1 MRIHELNLIRYGKFT
16 DRRVA
21 LPRAERDIHLIVG
34 PNEAGKSTVRSAIGD
49 WLFGIPMRTPLAFL
63 HPMPELRIGGV
74 IEKSLGSQEA
84 ASSLA
89 FERSK
94 GNKNTLWTA
103 DNKSLPDAALAQ
115 WLGGL
120 DASAFNRMY
129 ALDHTTLVEGGAGIL
144 SASDDLGRMLF
155 QSASGIEH
163 LGRVLQR
170 LQEEADALWAP
181 RKSSSREYYVA
192 HEAFEQAHDELKK
205 ATLRTQDWKSQHDA
219 LIECEQ
225 ALRSAR
231 QQGAETRSQISRL
244 QRIRRVQPLLLSL
257 DTSQEALSQLMAAGA
272 VPLLPED
279 AAHTLNEANQ
289 ALALAQAD
297 IQRHQS
303 GIAEAQA
310 ALDTIHVD
318 HQVLSLTTDINDL
331 NERRLQYRAHRTD
344 IIKRQEEMRLE
355 WQRAQEKATGLG
367 WACATIDD
375 MSQRVPAQSIR
386 SRLNRLLKS
395 RGSLINQRQSADDN
409 LSKRQQEVI
418 ALRESLSGLGDDRVN
433 SKLQAAV
440 DQALKLGDYAAS
452 LVELESKL
460 QRLHDEQNTA
470 LSGLGKWRLPP
481 DALATMSVPDL
492 AIVQGVLNDQRADQ
506 AEEKSLR
513 SASAAKKAEY
523 ERAKL
528 ELEQL
533 VRAFQPVSAEQVTEA
548 RGNRD
553 SRWQAIKSAPETVL
567 TLAPEYELE
576 VSRADTLSDS
586 RLDKLQHE
594 AERQSKAQRLEL
606 LEQEH
611 EALLA
616 ELQVLSQQMDDRNAQ
631 WLELA
636 DASGLPQLPPE
647 LAPHWLEQR
656 RKVLDLIRD
665 QNDLKR
671 QRDARLEAI
680 ETARQAVWSALQ
692 QHAQEDVP
700 ELTECLRVARD
711 QITLAE
717 QARGQRKTLEKQI
730 LEGNASLVTLQN
742 AVDSALASWNE
753 WEASWLD
760 VLKAAG
766 HPEAVFADRV
776 EAELEV
782 IDEIDRLLTKI
793 RGIQSERIDKMQAD
807 LDNFARSAL
816 ELGRRLIPDLATEE
830 AEEVTI
836 ELLNR
841 LDDAR
846 RAQVDWN
853 EQQSALKKSNDGLE
867 AANQVVRTVQA
878 QLAPL
883 MATAGIDDVSSLAE
897 AIARSER
904 RRELETTVARDS
916 AELISGSDGLA
927 MDQLRAEVASQNM
940 ETLLI
945 ELENLN
951 QQADDI
957 LESVSSLSNRHGAL
971 KAVFDEY
978 AGTDLA
984 AKAEAQKQEAVAHM
998 SDAVERYLRTHTVAK
1013 LLKWSM
1019 EKFRETKQGPMLA
1032 KASAIFR
1039 TLTLESFGRLLV
1051 DSEGQTPRL
1060 FGVRPDG
1067 QQVDVAGMSEGSRD
1081 QLYLALR
1088 LAALEMQI
1096 DQGFNMPLIADDLFI
1111 NFDDARTAAGL
1122 RVLGELSRRMQ
1133 VVFLTHHDHLVPLAK
1148 DVLGAELNVVVL

>member
-1 MRIHELNLIRYGKFT
+1 MRIRELNLIRYGKFT
-16 DRRVA
+16 DRRVTF
-21 LPRAERDIHLIVG
+21 PRAERDIHLIVG

-63 HPMPELRIGGV
+63 HPMPELRIGGA
-74 IEKSLGSQEA
+74 IEKSAGSQEA

-94 GNKNTLWTA
+94 GNKNTLWSA
-103 DNKSLPDAALAQ
+103 DNKSMPDAALAH

-181 RKSSSREYYVA
+181 RKSNSREYYVA
-192 HEAFEQAHDELKK
+192 HESFEQANDDLKK
-205 ATLRTQDWKSQHDA
+205 ATLRTRDWKSQHDA

-225 ALRSAR
+225 ALRSAKH
-231 QQGAETRSQISRL
+231 QHAETQLQVSRL

-257 DTSQEALSQLMAAGA
+257 DTAQAVLSQLMAAGS

-279 AAHTLNEANQ
+279 AADILSEANQ

-303 GIAEAQA
+303 GISEAQA

-318 HQVLSLTTDINDL
+318 HPLLSLATDINDL

-344 IIKRQEEMRLE
+344 IIKRQEEIRLE

-367 WACATIDD
+367 WTCPTIDD
-375 MSQRVPAQSIR
+375 MTQRVPAQSIR
-386 SRLNRLLKS
+386 SRLNRLLKN
-395 RGSLINQRQSADDN
+395 RGSLINQRQSAEDN

-418 ALRESLSGLGDDRVN
+418 TLKETLLGLGADGVN
-433 SKLQAAV
+433 SKLQAEV
-440 DQALKLGDYAAS
+440 EQALKLGDYAAA
-452 LVELESKL
+452 LLEFDTKL
-460 QRLHDEQNTA
+460 LRLQDETDEA
-470 LSGLGKWRLPP
+470 LSALGKWRLPT
-481 DALATMSVPDL
+481 DALASMSVPDL
-492 AIVQGVLNDQRADQ
+492 AIVQGLLNDQRADQ

-513 SASAAKKAEY
+513 SAISAKKAEC

-533 VRAFQPVSAEQVTEA
+533 VRAFQPVSTEQVTEA
-548 RGNRD
+548 RGKRD
-553 SRWQAIKSAPETVL
+553 SRWQAIKLAPESLL
-567 TLAPEYELE
+567 TAAPEYEVE

-594 AERQSKAQRLEL
+594 ADRQSKAQRLEL
-606 LEQEH
+606 LWQEH
-611 EALLA
+611 EAMLA
-616 ELQVLSQQMDDRNAQ
+616 ELLALTQQMNDRDAQ
-631 WLELA
+631 WLSLA
-636 DASGLPQLPPE
+636 DASGLPQLPPG
-647 LAPHWLEQR
+647 LAPHWLEKR
-656 RKVLDLIRD
+656 RQVLDLVRD

-671 QRDARLEAI
+671 QKDARLEAI

-692 QHAQEDVP
+692 EESQVDVP
-700 ELTECLRVARD
+700 DLAECLRAARD

-717 QARGQRKTLEKQI
+717 QAHGQRKTLEKQI
-730 LEGNASLVTLQN
+730 LEGNAGLVALQN
-742 AVDSALASWNE
+742 AMDSALESWRE
-753 WEASWLD
+753 WEGSWLD
-760 VLKAAG
+760 AVKAAG
-766 HPEAVFADRV
+766 YPETVFADRV

-782 IDEIDRLLTKI
+782 MDEIDRLLTKI
-793 RGIQSERIDKMQAD
+793 RGIQSERIETMQAD
-807 LDNFARSAL
+807 LDNFAQSAL
-816 ELGRRLIPDLATEE
+816 ELSRRLIPDLATEQADE
-830 AEEVTI
+830 ITI

-846 RAQVDWN
+846 RAQVEWS
-853 EQQSALKKSNDGLE
+853 ERQSALKKSNDGLE
-867 AANQVVRTVQA
+867 SATQVTRTVQA

-883 MATAGIDDVSSLAE
+883 LVTAGIDDVSSLAD
-897 AIARSER
+897 AITRSEKR
-904 RRELETTVARDS
+904 RVIEATIAGDNTG
-916 AELISGSDGLA
+916 LISSADGLA
-927 MDQLRAEVASQNM
+927 MDQLRAEVAAQDM
-940 ETLLI
+940 GTLLI
-945 ELENLN
+945 ELEKLN
-951 QQADDI
+951 QQAEDI
-957 LESVSSLSNRHGAL
+957 LEDVSRLSNQHGAL
-971 KAVFDEY
+971 KAAFDGFSG
-978 AGTDLA
+978 ADLA
-984 AKAEAQKQEAVAHM
+984 AKAEAQKQEAVARM
-998 SDAVERYLRTHTVAK
+998 SEAVEQYLRTHTVAS

-1051 DSEGQTPRL
+1051 DSEGPTPRL

-1067 QQVDVAGMSEGSRD
+1067 QQVDVTGMSEGSRD

-1088 LAALEMQI
+1088 LAALELQI

-1111 NFDDARTAAGL
+1111 NFDDTRTAAGL
-1122 RVLGELSRRMQ
+1122 QVLGELSRRMQ

-1148 DVLGAELNVVVL
+1148 EVLGCELNVVTL